1 MEEQRNSEDI
11 SAGAEESGS
20 KQAKKLNEENFLND
34 QYRLR
39 GRHAY
44 EARRLVQASI
54 DLPNNTTFF
63 PSNIVLVKNAPL
75 IGFLY
80 HRLADEDRTMK
91 NPETNTVYE
100 FSVMDKQMIDAH
112 QELMYNFRIIMLLDK
127 EHEPDETERINKG
140 LRHFAEE
147 KTDRD
152 RFESYIRGGID
163 VLYEKLMGNDAES
176 ADEYMRNLYDFVED
190 FNEMFNDAV
199 DTDKLMEKL
208 RK

>member
-1 MEEQRNSEDI
+1 MAYVFRRRQKMNKNSFLLEQYI
-11 SAGAEESGS
+11 
-20 KQAKKLNEENFLND
+20 
-34 QYRLR
+34 LR

-63 PSNIVLVKNAPL
+63 LLSIDVLKNAPL
-75 IGFLY
+75 VGFLY
-80 HRLADEDRTMK
+80 HRIADVDRTTK
-91 NPETNTVYE
+91 NPETNTVYT
-100 FSVMDKQMIDAH
+100 FSIMEKQMVNAH
-112 QELMYNFRIIMLLDK
+112 DELMFNFRLIMLLDK
-127 EHEPDETERINKG
+127 ENEPDDTERINKG
-140 LRHFAEE
+140 LRHFAEDPR
-147 KTDRD
+147 DRY

>member
-1 MEEQRNSEDI
+1 MEEQKNSEDI
-11 SAGAEESGS
+11 SAVAEESGS
-20 KQAKKLNEENFLND
+20 KQSKKLNEENFLND

-63 PSNIVLVKNAPL
+63 PRNIDLVKNAPL
-75 IGFLY
+75 VGFLY
-80 HRLADEDRTMK
+80 HRLADEDRTTK

-140 LRHFAEE
+140 LRHFAEDPA
-147 KTDRD
+147 DRE
-152 RFESYIRGGID
+152 RFENYLRGGID
-163 VLYEKLMGNDAES
+163 VLYEKLMGNDAN
-176 ADEYMRNLYDFVED
+176 DVDDYMNNLFDFVED
-190 FNEMFNDAV
+190 FKEMFNDAV
-199 DTDKLMEKL
+199 DTNELKEKL